1 MDQELIQQFH
11 TLGYDFSRPATP
23 PVTWEEIFQRLVEL
37 IHQRSREPREFSPEH
52 LAYALDC
59 ASKALENEGWRD
71 AIDEGLNLGLDA
83 VADGN
88 FPDPDIEPDEGPLTE
103 QYENAE
109 RLGDDNWLEAAYEDR
124 VSGFWE
130 D

>member
-1 MDQELIQQFH
+1 MDEVLLEHLQA
-11 TLGYDFSRPATP
+11 LGYDFSGPATP
-23 PVTWEEIFQRLVEL
+23 VVTWEEIFQRLAE
-37 IHQRSREPREFSPEH
+37 IIRQKGKDPQEYSPEH
-52 LAYALDC
+52 LAYALTC
-59 ASKALENEGWRD
+59 AGKALESEGWRD
-71 AIDEGLNLGLDA
+71 AIDAGLNLGLDA
-83 VADGN
+83 VSDGN
-88 FPDPDIEPDEGPLTE
+88 FTDIDIEPDEGPLTE